1 MKKKRKMMLCGV
13 MTLVMALV
21 MAMPISASAA
31 EVEAG
36 NYDALQGAISSATE
50 ATTIK
55 LTGSI
60 IGNIE
65 IPSGK
70 DITIDLNGQTITNS
84 TDHTIINRG
93 TLTIIGSGTVDNISN
108 GKAALYNDVG
118 AIAVLNG
125 GEFTRSLENGQSASE
140 SGGNS
145 YYAVLNHG
153 EMTINNGVSVTQNG
167 HYSSL
172 LENGWQD
179 GTKNSGGANSKLTIN
194 GGTFSGGLNTIKND
208 DYGELTINGGMFTN
222 VSQAA
227 VLNWNQATIND
238 GTFEISG
245 DETAAVILNGYINNT
260 MDMDKGVLNIYGGDF
275 IGEVSIQ
282 TMGGSSNSGVVSV
295 YDGNFAGAIEL
306 NNGINIS
313 GGIFA
318 SVPENAL
325 IDEDSIHV
333 EYNGKHIIGDENYV
347 KDNMGAVQSGKEIV
361 VHAGNISFTGLPS
374 GTIVTNAGNGN
385 VTANGIEVA
394 ANGTVTIEK
403 PETTIPSQQ
412 PTEQTSSG
420 TTASDKVPTT
430 GDDFNMTALLAI
442 MGSAAAAAAGSVIYG
457 KKRRHS

>member
-1 MKKKRKMMLCGV
+1 MKRRIVLCSI

-31 EVEAG
+31 EVEAE
-36 NYDALQGAISSATE
+36 NYGVLQDAISDATK

-55 LTGSI
+55 LTGTI
-60 IGNIE
+60 TGNIE

-70 DITIDLNGQTITNS
+70 DITIDLNGQTIKNS

-108 GKAALYNDVG
+108 GKAALYNDVD
-118 AIAVLNG
+118 ATAVLNG

-153 EMTINNGVSVTQNG
+153 KMTINNGVSVTQNG
-167 HYSSL
+167 YYSSL
-172 LENGWQD
+172 LENGWQNGAENLD
-179 GTKNSGGANSKLTIN
+179 GANSELTIN

-245 DETAAVILNGYINNT
+245 DETAAVILNGYINDT
-260 MDMDKGVLNIYGGDF
+260 MDRGVLKIYGGDF

-282 TMGGSSNSGVVSV
+282 TMGENSGAVSV

-306 NNGINIS
+306 NNDINIF

-325 IDEDSIHV
+325 INEDSIHV

-394 ANGTVTIEK
+394 AKGTVIIEK

-442 MGSAAAAAAGSVIYG
+442 MGIAAAAAAGTVVYG
-457 KKRRHS
+457 RRKRSN